1 MPLQRNAR
9 CIRIEYENKG
19 FLASPTSVDEQPF
32 IATSGTDSE
41 RNNSAEMLECG
52 NAGAPNDPIN
62 PGSPV
67 ILYSPADDD
76 DRSDDD
82 ANLLSIQSPPHAMFR
97 MTVHTPSLET
107 DSEKFPF
114 EKQVDSPEDRT
125 DLTVRRRERD
135 MGCYRTKIYR
145 ELSLRDDPSD
155 SEGEVG
161 EPNETS
167 PAEVKQ
173 TWEEKTAAFEGLTR
187 RKTSLPVMDDRGTML
202 HYRLNR
208 EESKLS
214 LLTCLL
220 SKFCDLKS
228 SMNTDLINK
237 AYNIIQKLHDL
248 QKEFVTKFKRLEPA
262 FDNPDTEVAEIFR
275 CVIQRQEYLVIYHN
289 LLTGFLDQVPA
300 WPDITETSEEQ
311 KNHAVNSLRQTL
323 QEPLNWLVQ
332 EAEDVKELWQITPTN
347 NPDQRAFASLYER
360 LITDSIEST
369 LSGQATKHKDSRKLR
384 MHSLV
389 VELVHWQSDE
399 RKLRYLL
406 LFSDILVCAKITKDK
421 SSKHKTGLTDMF
433 RGMRASE
440 RNRHFRSNTIV
451 RPLPT
456 GRNVWN
462 MDEPNARLET
472 KWMIP
477 LDQLKLSHNTRVV
490 SDPNKIAIHE
500 RAIENLK
507 SNISKMRNSMKRLD
521 ESKKR
526 DQHKLVRSLRQTEGE
541 LVLQSPQLVLP
552 LVDSNGQTHYIL
564 LMTERERNHWRMA
577 LQQEVNQVK
586 SREECIK
593 SLTLA
598 TDGWNKRGQL
608 RSSPQPG
615 VSTATTTQVP
625 VNEPNS
631 SLRTTAAEMNEV
643 LKKYHYIVRLNK
655 TGMALLEEAPGR
667 TGILRTTVHGIKG
680 LDELDSYHV
689 CIEVDSFAQFEEVA
703 RTHVVAHQSNPQWN
717 ETFDLQIDNAH
728 RLCFTIYRHADVFSE
743 AEVKTFDLQIDNAHR
758 LCFTIY
764 RHADVFSEAEVKL
777 TNDLLC
783 DKCIGMPIKT
793 HEPSP
798 RTITF
803 TFTLSLSRPSH
814 MIPQGTTVQRGK
826 IFGHSLRDLV
836 RRDYDMSGEKSQA
849 GYKPRVPKLVLAC
862 TDEVSRRGLREVGI
876 YRICGSNNEI
886 QALKDIFDQEKSS
899 RSTGFTF
906 GTLLSELPEGSART
920 QEMQN
925 WLDGLPRAN
934 RDTLIHM
941 LSHLLT
947 VMRYSDVNKMDKGNL
962 SLLWSSVF
970 FSPLSNLNGELRP
983 SSNASKNLEMEVAG
997 AFQSTKALHCLLGAA
1012 EDRRLTLS
1020 TARLLEAEILYP
1032 HMVSRYSENNKMDAG
1047 NLALLW
1053 SAALFPPLP
1062 QLSEIRVE
1070 KSPTEEID
1078 IHMEAALVFQKT
1090 KSITALMRA
1099 VAEGDIQR
1107 CEQHGETESR

>member
-1 MPLQRNAR
+1 MPLQRHAK
-9 CIRIEYENKG
+9 CIRIEYEKKG
-19 FLASPTSVDEQPF
+19 SLISPTKVEGQPF
-32 IATSGTDSE
+32 VAISGTGMKK
-41 RNNSAEMLECG
+41 NNSTGMLECG
-52 NAGAPNDPIN
+52 NAGAPNDSAN
-62 PGSPV
+62 PESPV
-67 ILYSPADDD
+67 ILYNPADDD

-82 ANLLSIQSPPHAMFR
+82 SNLLSLQSPSDAMFR

-107 DSEKFPF
+107 NSEKFPF
-114 EKQVDSPEDRT
+114 EKQVDSPGGRT
-125 DLTVRRRERD
+125 DLGVRRRARD
-135 MGCYRTKIYR
+135 TGCYRTKIYR

-155 SEGEVG
+155 SEGEAG

-173 TWEEKTAAFEGLTR
+173 TWEEKTAAFLTR

-214 LLTCLL
+214 LLACLL

-248 QKEFVTKFKRLEPA
+248 QKEFVTKFKQLEPA
-262 FDNPDTEVAEIFR
+262 FDNPDTEVAEVFR

-300 WPDITETSEEQ
+300 WPDITETTEEQ

-360 LITDSIEST
+360 LITDSIESP
-369 LSGQATKHKDSRKLR
+369 LSGQPTKSKDSRKLR

-389 VELVHWQSDE
+389 VELVNWQSDE

-440 RNRHFRSNTIV
+440 RNRHFRSVTNV
-451 RPLPT
+451 RPLPASI
-456 GRNVWN
+456 NVWN

-490 SDPNKIAIHE
+490 NDPNKIAIHE

-564 LMTERERNHWRMA
+564 LVTERERNHWRMA

-593 SLTLA
+593 SLTQA
-598 TDGWNKRGQL
+598 TDGWNRRGQL
-608 RSSPQPG
+608 WPSAQSSA
-615 VSTATTTQVP
+615 VTTAATTTQVP
-625 VNEPNS
+625 VNELNTS
-631 SLRTTAAEMNEV
+631 CRTTAAEMNEV

-655 TGMALLEEAPGR
+655 TGMAILEEAPGR

-728 RLCFTIYRHADVFSE
+728 RI
-743 AEVKTFDLQIDNAHR
+743 
-758 LCFTIY
+758 CFTIY

-803 TFTLSLSRPSH
+803 TFTLSLSRASH
-814 MIPQGTTVQRGK
+814 TIPQGSTVQRGK
-826 IFGHSLRDLV
+826 IFGHALRDLV
-836 RRDYDMSGEKSQA
+836 RRDYDLSGEKSQA

-886 QALKDIFDQEKSS
+886 QALKDIFDQDQEEAMKRLATTDIFVVAS
-899 RSTGFTF
+899 
-906 GTLLSELPEGSART
+906 LLKQFFREIPDGLITTQGSMKLMQLVELPEGSART

-947 VMRYSDVNKMDKGNL
+947 V
-962 SLLWSSVF
+962 
-970 FSPLSNLNGELRP
+970 
-983 SSNASKNLEMEVAG
+983 
-997 AFQSTKALHCLLGAA
+997 
-1012 EDRRLTLS
+1012 
-1020 TARLLEAEILYP
+1020 
-1032 HMVSRYSENNKMDAG
+1032 SRYSENNKMDAG

-1062 QLSEIRVE
+1062 QLSETRTE
-1070 KSPTEEID
+1070 KSPNEDID

-1099 VAEGDIQR
+1099 VAEGDIQH
-1107 CEQHGETESR
+1107 CEHHSETESR

>member
-1 MPLQRNAR
+1 MSIQRNAR

-19 FLASPTSVDEQPF
+19 SLTSPTNVDEQPF
-32 IATSGTDSE
+32 MAISGTGLKK
-41 RNNSAEMLECG
+41 NNSTGMLECG
-52 NAGAPNDPIN
+52 DAGARNDSTN
-62 PGSPV
+62 PDSPV
-67 ILYSPADDD
+67 ILYNPADDD

-82 ANLLSIQSPPHAMFR
+82 ANLLSLQSPQDAMFR

-107 DSEKFPF
+107 DNENFPF
-114 EKQVDSPEDRT
+114 EKQVDSPGDRT
-125 DLTVRRRERD
+125 DLTLRRRARD
-135 MGCYRTKIYR
+135 TGCYRTKIYR

-167 PAEVKQ
+167 PAEAKQ
-173 TWEEKTAAFEGLTR
+173 TWEEKTATFEGLTR

-214 LLTCLL
+214 LLACLL

-248 QKEFVTKFKRLEPA
+248 QKEFVNKFKRLEPA
-262 FDNPDTEVAEIFR
+262 FDNPDTEVAEVFR

-332 EAEDVKELWQITPTN
+332 EAEDVKELWQLTPTN

-369 LSGQATKHKDSRKLR
+369 LSGQATKNKDSRKLR

-389 VELVHWQSDE
+389 VELVNWQSDE

-440 RNRHFRSNTIV
+440 RNRHFRSITSV

-577 LQQEVNQVK
+577 LQQEVGQVK

-593 SLTLA
+593 SLTQA
-598 TDGWNKRGQL
+598 TDGWTKRAHL
-608 RSSPQPG
+608 RPSAQSS
-615 VSTATTTQVP
+615 VATTTQVP

-631 SLRTTAAEMNEV
+631 SCRTTAAEMNEV

-728 RLCFTIYRHADVFSE
+728 RI
-743 AEVKTFDLQIDNAHR
+743 
-758 LCFTIY
+758 CFTIY

-814 MIPQGTTVQRGK
+814 MIPQGSTVQRGK
-826 IFGHSLRDLV
+826 IFGHALRDLV
-836 RRDYDMSGEKSQA
+836 RRDYDLSGEKSQA
-849 GYKPRVPKLVLAC
+849 GYRPRVPKLVLAC

-886 QALKDIFDQEKSS
+886 QALKDIFDQDQEEAMRRLATTDIFVVAS
-899 RSTGFTF
+899 
-906 GTLLSELPEGSART
+906 LLKQFFREIPDGLITTQGSMKLMQLVELPEGSART

-947 VMRYSDVNKMDKGNL
+947 V
-962 SLLWSSVF
+962 
-970 FSPLSNLNGELRP
+970 
-983 SSNASKNLEMEVAG
+983 
-997 AFQSTKALHCLLGAA
+997 
-1012 EDRRLTLS
+1012 
-1020 TARLLEAEILYP
+1020 
-1032 HMVSRYSENNKMDAG
+1032 SRYSENNKMDAG
-1047 NLALLW
+1047 NLAILW

-1062 QLSEIRVE
+1062 QLGETRVE
-1070 KSPTEEID
+1070 KSPNEEID

-1090 KSITALMRA
+1090 RSITVLMRA
-1099 VAEGDIQR
+1099 VAEGEIQH
-1107 CEQHGETESR
+1107 CEHHGETESR